1 MSERPIL
8 LQADHLK
15 KWFPVRK
22 GVFSKAAQ
30 YVKAVDDVSLV
41 IREGETLGIVG
52 ESGCGKSTLART
64 MMRLIEP
71 TEGTVLF
78 QGQDLTSADKESLR
92 RMRRDIQIIFQ
103 DPYASLNPRQRV
115 SDILAEPFL
124 IHKLGSREAA
134 MKRAEELLD
143 LVGLSQDSMRKFP
156 HEFSGGQR
164 QRLCIARA
172 LSVSPKLIVCDECV
186 SALDVSIQAQII
198 NLLMHLQQK
207 LGIALVFVSHDLRV
221 VQHISTHV
229 AVMYL
234 GKVVEYAEKQEL
246 FGGAP
251 PPPTPIPRL
260 SSPPSPCQT
269 PHGSRNAS
277 SFRATCPA
285 PSPSPAAA
293 PSTPDALPPWQSV
306 PLPSRKP
313 GTSRRTDIS
322 AAACCADSL
331 SLKEVFLYEF
341 PISARL
347 LPSER
352 HALRAG
358 RPAGAGA
365 L

>member
-164 QRLCIARA
+164 QRIGVARA
-172 LSVSPKLIVCDECV
+172 LALNPRLIVCDEPV
-186 SALDVSIQAQII
+186 SALDVSIQAQIL
-198 NLLMHLQQK
+198 NLMAELQDKYK
-207 LGIALVFVSHDLRV
+207 LTYVFISHNLSV
-221 VQHISTHV
+221 VKHV
-229 AVMYL
+229 CDRIAVMYL
-234 GKVVEYAEKQEL
+234 GNIVELADKREL
-246 FGGAP
+246 FANP
-251 PPPTPIPRL
+251 AHPYTQALLDAIPIPDPDVTSMSGTL
-260 SSPPSPCQT
+260 GGDVPSPLNPPAGCCFHT
-269 PHGSRNAS
+269 RCKY
-277 SFRATCPA
+277 ATEACANSKPA
-285 PSPSPAAA
+285 LTQIA
-293 PSTPDALPPWQSV
+293 P
-306 PLPSRKP
+306 
-313 GTSRRTDIS
+313 GHF
-322 AAACCADSL
+322 AACHLCKGQAPQD
-331 SLKEVFLYEF
+331 
-341 PISARL
+341 
-347 LPSER
+347 
-352 HALRAG
+352 
-358 RPAGAGA
+358 
-365 L
+365 

>member
-198 NLLMHLQQK
+198 NLLKEIQDE
-207 LGIALVFVSHDLRV
+207 LGISYLFVAHDLSMV
-221 VQHISTHV
+221 NYISHRIG
-229 AVMYL
+229 VMYL
-234 GKVVEYAEKQEL
+234 GHLVEEGPADQVYEHPIHPYTKALLSAIPIPDPDVAKSRSRIKLEGEL
-246 FGGAP
+246 
-251 PPPTPIPRL
+251 PTPIN
-260 SSPPSPCQT
+260 PPAGCPFKGRCPMAT
-269 PHGSRNAS
+269 EECGKSRPEMRD
-277 SFRATCPA
+277 FGGH
-285 PSPSPAAA
+285 
-293 PSTPDALPPWQSV
+293 
-306 PLPSRKP
+306 K
-313 GTSRRTDIS
+313 
-322 AAACCADSL
+322 AACFYA
-331 SLKEVFLYEF
+331 E
-341 PISARL
+341 
-347 LPSER
+347 
-352 HALRAG
+352 AG
-358 RPAGAGA
+358 K
-365 L
+365 

>member
-134 MKRAEELLD
+134 MKRARSCWIWWD
-143 LVGLSQDSMRKFP
+143 CPRTACGNSPMSFP
-156 HEFSGGQR
+156 E
-164 QRLCIARA
+164 A
-172 LSVSPKLIVCDECV
+172 
-186 SALDVSIQAQII
+186 
-198 NLLMHLQQK
+198 
-207 LGIALVFVSHDLRV
+207 
-221 VQHISTHV
+221 
-229 AVMYL
+229 
-234 GKVVEYAEKQEL
+234 
-246 FGGAP
+246 
-251 PPPTPIPRL
+251 
-260 SSPPSPCQT
+260 
-269 PHGSRNAS
+269 
-277 SFRATCPA
+277 
-285 PSPSPAAA
+285 
-293 PSTPDALPPWQSV
+293 
-306 PLPSRKP
+306 
-313 GTSRRTDIS
+313 S
-322 AAACCADSL
+322 AAALYCPRPVRQSQAD
-331 SLKEVFLYEF
+331 
-341 PISARL
+341 RL
-347 LPSER
+347 
-352 HALRAG
+352 
-358 RPAGAGA
+358 
-365 L
+365 

>member
-186 SALDVSIQAQII
+186 SALDVSIQVQII
-198 NLLMHLQQK
+198 TILKDMQEEMGLTYLF
-207 LGIALVFVSHDLRV
+207 ISHDFSIVRF
-221 VQHISTHV
+221 ISDDV
-229 AVMYL
+229 AVMY
-234 GKVVEYAEKQEL
+234 
-246 FGGAP
+246 FGQ
-251 PPPTPIPRL
+251 I
-260 SSPPSPCQT
+260 
-269 PHGSRNAS
+269 
-277 SFRATCPA
+277 
-285 PSPSPAAA
+285 
-293 PSTPDALPPWQSV
+293 V
-306 PLPSRKP
+306 
-313 GTSRRTDIS
+313 
-322 AAACCADSL
+322 
-331 SLKEVFLYEF
+331 
-341 PISARL
+341 
-347 LPSER
+347 
-352 HALRAG
+352 
-358 RPAGAGA
+358 
-365 L
+365 

>member
-164 QRLCIARA
+164 QRIAIARSLA
-172 LSVSPKLIVCDECV
+172 SNPKLVVLDEPT
-186 SALDVSIQAQII
+186 SSIDVFSQAQILDLI
-198 NLLMHLQQK
+198 KDLRRQFNLTNIL
-207 LGIALVFVSHDLRV
+207 ISHDLGV
-221 VQHISTHV
+221 VHELSNKI

-234 GKVVEYAEKQEL
+234 GHIVEFGPAEEVFTNPRHPYTQAL
-246 FGGAP
+246 FDSIPSIDAEGIDSLKTLEGQIP
-251 PPPTPIPRL
+251 SPIN
-260 SSPPSPCQT
+260 PPSGCPFHTRCAKACEVCSQKTPAQT
-269 PHGSRNAS
+269 VVGKDHMVS
-277 SFRATCPA
+277 C
-285 PSPSPAAA
+285 
-293 PSTPDALPPWQSV
+293 L
-306 PLPSRKP
+306 LY
-313 GTSRRTDIS
+313 
-322 AAACCADSL
+322 
-331 SLKEVFLYEF
+331 KEE
-341 PISARL
+341 
-347 LPSER
+347 
-352 HALRAG
+352 HA
-358 RPAGAGA
+358 
-365 L
+365 